1 MKPSENFE
9 LYPSVEEVL
18 KHIDERIA
26 LSACPPDQVIW
37 NNDQLC
43 KELNVSKRTV
53 ATWRSKGK
61 IIFSKIDGLIFY
73 TKKDV
78 LAFLEEHKVK
88 FNKRKSRIA

>member
-9 LYPSVEEVL
+9 FYPSVEEVL

-53 ATWRSKGK
+53 ATWRANGK

-88 FNKRKSRIA
+88 SNKRKSRIA